1 MSELNIQLKNCNSIE
16 NGSIKIIE
24 NSLNIKYA
32 INGTGKST
40 SSKAI
45 EYAVNDK
52 NNATSDLLQL
62 KPFKY
67 RNESDTNNPKVIGIE
82 TINSIAVFNEDYVNQ
97 IVLQPNDVLKN
108 NFRKLVKS
116 KIRSNLLLF

>member
-1 MSELNIQLKNCNSIE
+1 MSEFNIQLKNCNSIE

-52 NNATSDLLQL
+52 NNATQI
-62 KPFKY
+62 Y
-67 RNESDTNNPKVIGIE
+67 
-82 TINSIAVFNEDYVNQ
+82 FN
-97 IVLQPNDVLKN
+97 
-108 NFRKLVKS
+108 
-116 KIRSNLLLF
+116 